1 MPPHRSRKIKA
12 VLMAGGFGTRIQP
25 LTNSVPKPMLPIL
38 NIPMMEHIVNKLRR
52 SGIDEIV
59 ILLYFKPEVIQK
71 HFGNGGKW
79 GVKITYA
86 LPDDDYG
93 TAGAVGFAREHLDT
107 AFMIVSGDLVTDF
120 DFDEIIAFHKAK
132 QSKLTITLTPVED
145 PLQFGVVIT
154 DNDGKIERF
163 LEKPSWGEVFS
174 DTINTGIYLIEPEIL
189 EYIPQNV
196 SYDFSKDLFPRL
208 MEEGITL
215 WGCNVK
221 GYWRDVGNPVSYRE
235 VHRDIFEGK
244 IVYDLPGHCIQ
255 NERVNLCLEDGV
267 NFPRSVT
274 TRGTV
279 VIGRGTTIADGAE
292 LENCVIGRDCAIGKN
307 AQIQNSVLWD
317 RVQVGAQ
324 SRLNNTVICNDT
336 IIDEACS
343 IREGAVIA
351 EFCRIDE
358 GVKIIKDVTV
368 WPHKVIEKKA
378 VVSSNVVWGEMYKS
392 SLFHKGKVIGSANV
406 ELTGEMAVKIAEAF
420 GTILQE
426 GSTVYVS
433 RDYHPSSR
441 MLKRFVLGGLLSTGI
456 NCVDIQ
462 AIPSNVMRHEL
473 FKNEDIAAGVHIRH
487 SVSHINKT
495 EIVFFTHE
503 GMLIDTNLAK
513 SIERI
518 FFREQFR
525 RVNPGRVGKIR
536 EAYDM
541 KLAYK
546 KDVRALIAKE
556 IFAGSHFKIAANML
570 HGMVSDIYPA
580 LLDTLSIDNIMIN
593 DYVSARKLEKI
604 TSKNQIDAKEELSN
618 IVKALGLC
626 VGIMLYPNGQRL
638 DIIDDKGTILSRER
652 VLMALLYMLH
662 LHDTKTYKVFL
673 PAWAPD
679 IMDDKFTDIEIKR
692 GRLMGKKTEY
702 LGEFDLVADVDAHYA
717 FTEFGYHSDA
727 IYASLKILEFM
738 VLHEMNF
745 STILEHIEPFYYA
758 SISLSCPAATKGR
771 VMRLFMK
778 EGKGY
783 KVSHLDGIKIV
794 FETHEWVLMIP
805 DDHEDLVHLYVQSFD
820 QKRGEALKEEYVQ
833 KLKEWISGGV

>member
-1 MPPHRSRKIKA
+1 MPHKSRKIKA

-59 ILLYFKPEVIQK
+59 ILLYFKPEVIQE
-71 HFGNGGKW
+71 HFGDGSSR

-107 AFMIVSGDLVTDF
+107 TFMIVSGDLVTDF
-120 DFDEIIAFHKAK
+120 DFDEIIAFHKQKA
-132 QSKLTITLTPVED
+132 SKLTITLTPVED

-154 DNDGKIERF
+154 DDDGKIERF

-189 EYIPQNV
+189 DYIPQNS
-196 SYDFSKDLFPRL
+196 SYDFSKDLFPHL

-215 WGCNVK
+215 WGCSVQ
-221 GYWRDVGNPVSYRE
+221 GYWRDVGNPMSYRE
-235 VHRDIFEGK
+235 VHQDIFEGK
-244 IVYDLPGHCIQ
+244 VLYDLPGHCIQ
-255 NERVNLCLEDGV
+255 NETVNLCLEDGV
-267 NFPRSVT
+267 QLPRTVT
-274 TRGTV
+274 TRGIV
-279 VIGRGTTIADGAE
+279 VIGKGTTIADGAV
-292 LENCVIGRDCAIGKN
+292 LENCVIGRNCEIGKN
-307 AQIQNSVLWD
+307 VQIENSILWE
-317 RVQVGAQ
+317 RVHVGAK
-324 SRLNNTVICNDT
+324 SRLNNVIICNDT
-336 IIDEACS
+336 TIDESCS
-343 IREGAVIA
+343 IRDGAVIA

-525 RVNPGRVGKIR
+525 RVNPGRIGKIQ
-536 EAYDM
+536 ESYDM

-546 KDVRALIAKE
+546 RDVRALISKE
-556 IFAGSHFKIAANML
+556 IFAGVHFKIAANML

-580 LLDTLSIDNIMIN
+580 LLDTLGIDNIMIN
-593 DYVSARKLEKI
+593 DYVSVKKLEKI
-604 TSKNQIDAKEELSN
+604 TAQNQVAAKQELSD

-626 VGIMLYPNGQRL
+626 VGIMLYPNGQRM
-638 DIIDDKGTILSRER
+638 DIVDDHGVILPRER

-662 LHDTKTYKVFL
+662 LHDSKTYKVYL

-702 LGEFDLVADVDAHYA
+702 LGQFDLVADVDAHYA

-738 VLHEMNF
+738 VLHKMNF
-745 STILEHIEPFYYA
+745 SKILEHIEDFYYFA
-758 SISLSCPAATKGR
+758 ISLSCPAATKGK
-771 VMRLFMK
+771 VMRLFME
-778 EGKGY
+778 EGKNY
-783 KVSHLDGIKIV
+783 TISHLDGIKIT
-794 FETHEWVLMIP
+794 FEKNEWVLMIP
-805 DDHEDLVHLYVQSFD
+805 DDHTDLVHLYVQSFER
-820 QKRGEALKEEYVQ
+820 KRGEDLKERYVQ
-833 KLKEWISGGV
+833 KMKEWISEDM